1 MSHRQNGIPLFN
13 VTLTQKKAL
22 YLNRHIINTLTN
34 VTRTNVTQTNCHL
47 DKILPF
53 RCHNQVSSVTS
64 IFSSGQMS
72 PGQMSLGQMSP
83 GQILPCQPCS
93 TAQLDHQKHLFPLVP
108 SSGAECGNAIY
119 MITLF
124 VYEDEYLC
132 LWCDS
137 CIVAARPWKCA
148 TDRGSSAV
156 GYTVPA
162 CPGSKQAHS
171 KQHRY
176 YTDIDTLNAEI
187 IYNDSFLLT

>member
-1 MSHRQNGIPLFN
+1 MYGQIDTLTKLLGQMSHRQNGIPLFN

-108 SSGAECGNAIY
+108 SLGPSVENPDAAEAGKCGWCLRKQEGA
-119 MITLF
+119 
-124 VYEDEYLC
+124 
-132 LWCDS
+132 
-137 CIVAARPWKCA
+137 AAGRA
-148 TDRGSSAV
+148 
-156 GYTVPA
+156 
-162 CPGSKQAHS
+162 PGQTWLYRK
-171 KQHRY
+171 RR
-176 YTDIDTLNAEI
+176 
-187 IYNDSFLLT
+187 